1 MVRMIEQIRRRP
13 YQILLMSAVS
23 TFIILPLLPS
33 GTLGWV
39 LLTVLFTGILLAAVN
54 TVSGVRWRF
63 FLGLA
68 LALSALASIWAGQVI
83 PNRELLGIG
92 TILAAVFLALASG
105 AVVGTVLRAPH
116 VTTEVLSGG
125 IAVYLLIGILWALTF
140 SAVGLFAP
148 GSFDASVLLDGSIA
162 NPEGFS
168 LVVYYSFVTM
178 TTLGYGDI
186 LPVTRLTRTLAIALA
201 VLGQLYLV
209 VLIARLVAL
218 HIVHTREHE
227 E

>member
-92 TILAAVFLALASG
+92 
-105 AVVGTVLRAPH
+105 
-116 VTTEVLSGG
+116 
-125 IAVYLLIGILWALTF
+125 
-140 SAVGLFAP
+140 
-148 GSFDASVLLDGSIA
+148 
-162 NPEGFS
+162 
-168 LVVYYSFVTM
+168 
-178 TTLGYGDI
+178 
-186 LPVTRLTRTLAIALA
+186 
-201 VLGQLYLV
+201 
-209 VLIARLVAL
+209 
-218 HIVHTREHE
+218 
-227 E
+227 

>member
-1 MVRMIEQIRRRP
+1 MIEQIRRRP

-23 TFIILPLLPS
+23 TFIILPLLPA

-54 TVSGVRWRF
+54 TVGGVRWR
-63 FLGLA
+63 
-68 LALSALASIWAGQVI
+68 
-83 PNRELLGIG
+83 
-92 TILAAVFLALASG
+92 
-105 AVVGTVLRAPH
+105 
-116 VTTEVLSGG
+116 
-125 IAVYLLIGILWALTF
+125 
-140 SAVGLFAP
+140 
-148 GSFDASVLLDGSIA
+148 
-162 NPEGFS
+162 S

-227 E
+227 G